1 MKPVKLTM
9 SAFGS
14 YSGLEQIDFTGIQNG
29 CFLITGDTGAGK
41 TTIFDAVTY
50 ALYGRTSG
58 GKRDG
63 NMMRSQYADSDTDT
77 YVEFQ
82 FLYRNQ
88 KYTVRRNPEYLRPSK
103 RKNVDGTMKF
113 VKETAKVSLLLPDGS
128 EFQGKK
134 KEIDLKIEEII
145 GLDVN
150 QFTQIAMIAQGDFLK
165 LLHAESKERKQ
176 IFSKIFHTRI
186 FWRIQDT
193 LKEQAKELSVQL
205 EKNNMDC
212 KREMERVQFAEEDV
226 RKEQWEALLK
236 LQIPPQ
242 KEVLDCVEWICKS
255 GEIREQELRQ
265 KNEQQEKQADALQM
279 ELKSRQETNRLFE
292 LLKKT
297 QEQLEILKGQEAKA
311 EEMRRQIRDGSRAQ
325 KVAAAQ
331 EQFQRA
337 KVEYLGLKEGYCAI
351 EQQLKQHEQE
361 LETARVFYQE
371 QEQQLKQQEPK
382 MQEQILRIQ
391 EILPKLRQLHSLKQ
405 QYRKSEQ
412 DMQHC
417 LKKCQDASQQYEQLY
432 QKYFEEQAGILAQE
446 LQDGKPCPVCGSCSH
461 PKKAVISQ
469 EAPDKEQ
476 VEKAKE
482 IRDREEANRMQVLER
497 FQAVKGRLE
506 SEQVMIAEVME
517 REGKTEAD
525 LEETEA
531 ERQLQKL
538 TEDLK
543 KLQSAF
549 QKRQKDYQ
557 QLIQEKSRL
566 QGQAESKKS
575 QLIIWNKKVKE
586 GEEYFLREFQ
596 NQDFQSQKEYEQA
609 KRWIENREAR
619 EANLKKYESAVLEVS
634 SRYDTLKQQTEGKQ
648 MASVETLEKELA
660 AVREKLRL
668 SREEN
673 MTLHT
678 RNEINQRARKTLIRD
693 FSDAQKLR
701 RQYEILGNLSRTANG
716 NLSGSVKLDF
726 ETYVQRQ
733 YFRQIIHAANVRLA
747 KMTGQEFILQ
757 CREIGNLSSQGQAG
771 LDLDVYDLVNDS
783 VRDVKTLSGGE
794 SFMASL
800 SMALG
805 LADIVQNTAGA
816 VSLETMFVDEG
827 FGSLDD
833 MARDRAIQ
841 ILKELAGEKG
851 LVGII
856 SHVNELKEQIEWQ
869 LEVKKTDHGSH
880 VKWNFMV

>member
-14 YSGLEQIDFTGIQNG
+14 YRGLEQIDFTGIQNG

-88 KYTVRRNPEYLRPSK
+88 KYMVRRNPEYLRPSK
-103 RKNVDGTMKF
+103 RKNADGTMKF

-165 LLHAESKERKQ
+165 LLHAESRERKQ

-212 KREMERVQFAEEDV
+212 KREMERVQLTEEDV
-226 RKEQWEALLK
+226 RKEPWEALLK

-331 EQFQRA
+331 EQFQKA
-337 KVEYLGLKEGYCAI
+337 KAEYLGLKEGYCAI

-382 MQEQILRIQ
+382 IQEQILRIQ

-517 REGKTEAD
+517 KEGKTEAD
-525 LEETEA
+525 LEEKEA

-586 GEEYFLREFQ
+586 EEEYFLREFQ

-609 KRWIENREAR
+609 KRWIEKREAR